1 MADEDSKGACFLNQE
16 RICGSDCMAYLTAP
30 PEGKAYMGE
39 NWAHCMVLVNLDRTG
54 RHLTILA
61 NNSAS
66 GLNLKR
72 NALAD
77 EQRLNQQ
84 PPPTV
89 K

>member
-1 MADEDSKGACFLNQE
+1 MDPDSHGACFINQD
-16 RICGSDCMAYLTAP
+16 RVCGPDCMAFLTVP
-30 PEGKAYMGE
+30 PTGNAYQGE

-61 NNSAS
+61 NNDSS
-66 GLNLKR
+66 LLSMKR

-77 EQRLNQQ
+77 QQRLNQPA
-84 PPPTV
+84 PPQV